1 VLRQKQ
7 CRSFVVLDFVGA
19 GIRAPRPV
27 ALAWVN
33 TSSAKMVFEL
43 AQSCLRRAS
52 AAHAIE
58 LNV

>member
-7 CRSFVVLDFVGA
+7 CRSFVVLDFVDA

-27 ALAWVN
+27 ALASVN

-43 AQSCLRRAS
+43 AQLLGGAPLLRMRS
-52 AAHAIE
+52 
-58 LNV
+58 N